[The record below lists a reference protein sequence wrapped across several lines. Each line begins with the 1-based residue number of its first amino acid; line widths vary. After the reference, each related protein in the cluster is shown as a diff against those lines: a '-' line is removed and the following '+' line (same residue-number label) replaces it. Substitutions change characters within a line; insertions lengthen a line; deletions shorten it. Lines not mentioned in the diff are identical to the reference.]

1 VKSELKIEI
10 PSGANEIIHTLQNN
24 GYEAFLVG
32 GCVRDSILQRPIH
45 DYDITTSATPTEM
58 MEVFKDKRIIETGL
72 QHGTIT
78 IVIDSE
84 GYEVTTYRIDGNYS
98 DSRRPDSVTF
108 TNNLVEDLKRRDF
121 TINAMAYNDEVGL
134 VDPFNGM
141 VDIKYHNIRC
151 VGRAEDRFSEDALR
165 ILRAIRFASQLG
177 FVLEPDTDWNISK
190 MYKNLENISIE
201 RINSEF
207 CKIVNSSDFCVQMV
221 LYHDVFSLFIPEIN
235 DMIGFQQNNPYH
247 IYDVWNHTVH
257 AVEAYECD
265 CEPDLNPRD
274 LITSL
279 AIFFH
284 DIGKPHCY
292 QDTEDGIRHFK
303 GHGKISADMTDAI
316 MKRLKFDNDTREKV
330 VELVYYHDA
339 TFELGKKYV
348 KRWLNKIGEEQLR
361 RLLNVRRADIKA
373 QADIDQQSR
382 LQKIDNIQWCLEEVL
397 GENECFSLKD
407 LAVNGKDVMDIMHI
421 KSGIDVGYWLNEI
434 LNRVLDE
441 KLKNDRD
448 EIIYWMTGIT
458 DGWKNFNKKGE

>member
-1 VKSELKIEI
+1 MKRLKIEI

-32 GCVRDSILQRPIH
+32 GSVRDSILGRPIH
-45 DYDITTSATPTEM
+45 DYDITTSATPDEM

-78 IVIDSE
+78 IVIDGE
-84 GYEVTTYRIDGNYS
+84 PYEVTTYRIDGNYS
-98 DSRRPDSVTF
+98 DSRRPDKVTF
-108 TNNLVEDLKRRDF
+108 TKSLEEDLKRRDF

-141 VDIKYHNIRC
+141 EDIEYYKIRC

-207 CKIVNSSDFCVQMV
+207 CKIAASSDFCVQMV
-221 LYHDVFSLFIPEIN
+221 LYHEVFSLFIPEIKN
-235 DMIGFQQNNPYH
+235 MFGFQQNNPYH

-257 AVEAYECD
+257 AIEY
-265 CEPDLNPRD
+265 CESDDLVTR
-274 LITSL
+274 LSV
-279 AIFFH
+279 FFH

-292 QDTEDGIRHFK
+292 QDSEDGIRHFK
-303 GHGKISADMTDAI
+303 GHGRVSADMADKI
-316 MKRLKFDNDTREKV
+316 MKRLRFDNDTREKV

-339 TFELGKKYV
+339 TFEVGKKYI
-348 KRWLNKIGEEQLR
+348 KRWLNKIGEEQFR

-373 QADIDQQSR
+373 QAYIEQESR
-382 LQKIDNIQWCLEEVL
+382 LQKIDNIEYILEKVL
-397 GENECFSLKD
+397 QKDECFSLKD
-407 LAVNGKDVMDIMHI
+407 LAVNGKDLIEI
-421 KSGIDVGYWLNEI
+421 GYKPGKEIGNTLNCLLQLVIEGVYPNEKDELLKYVETTNVFNEI
-434 LNRVLDE
+434 E
-441 KLKNDRD
+441 K
-448 EIIYWMTGIT
+448 WM
-458 DGWKNFNKKGE
+458 

>member
-1 VKSELKIEI
+1 MKRLKIEI

-32 GCVRDSILQRPIH
+32 GSVRDSILGRPIH
-45 DYDITTSATPTEM
+45 DYDITTSATPDEM

-78 IVIDSE
+78 IVIDGE
-84 GYEVTTYRIDGNYS
+84 PYEVTTYRIDGNYS
-98 DSRRPDSVTF
+98 DSRRPDKVTF
-108 TNNLVEDLKRRDF
+108 TKSLEEDLKRRDF

-134 VDPFNGM
+134 VDPFDGM
-141 VDIKYHNIRC
+141 EDIEYYKIRC

-207 CKIVNSSDFCVQMV
+207 CKIAASSDFCVQMV
-221 LYHDVFSLFIPEIN
+221 LYHEVFSLFIPEIKN
-235 DMIGFQQNNPYH
+235 MFGFQQNNPYH

-257 AVEAYECD
+257 AIEY
-265 CEPDLNPRD
+265 CESDDLVTR
-274 LITSL
+274 LSV
-279 AIFFH
+279 FFH

-292 QDTEDGIRHFK
+292 QDSEDGIRHFK
-303 GHGKISADMTDAI
+303 GHGRVSADMTDKI
-316 MKRLKFDNDTREKV
+316 MKRLRFDNDTREKV

-339 TFELGKKYV
+339 TFEVGKKYI
-348 KRWLNKIGEEQLR
+348 KRWLNKIGEDQFR

-373 QADIDQQSR
+373 QAYIEQESR
-382 LQKIDNIQWCLEEVL
+382 LQKIDNIEYILEKVL
-397 GENECFSLKD
+397 QKDECFSLKD
-407 LAVNGKDVMDIMHI
+407 LAVNGKDLIEI
-421 KSGIDVGYWLNEI
+421 GYKPGKEIGNTLNCLLQLVIEGVYPNEKDELLKYVETTNVFNEI
-434 LNRVLDE
+434 E
-441 KLKNDRD
+441 K
-448 EIIYWMTGIT
+448 WM
-458 DGWKNFNKKGE
+458 

>member
-1 VKSELKIEI
+1 MKKLKIEI
-10 PSGANEIIHTLQNN
+10 PSGGNEIIHSLQNN

-32 GCVRDSILQRPIH
+32 GCVRDSILCRPIH
-45 DYDITTSATPTEM
+45 DYDITTSATPDEM

-78 IVIDSE
+78 ILIDGE
-84 GYEVTTYRIDGNYS
+84 AYECTTYRIDGNYS

-108 TNNLVEDLKRRDF
+108 TRSLEEDLKRRDF

-141 VDIKYHNIRC
+141 EDIKYHKIRC

-207 CKIVNSSDFCVQMV
+207 CKIAASSDFCVQMV
-221 LYHDVFSLFIPEIN
+221 LYHEVFSLFIPEIKN
-235 DMIGFQQNNPYH
+235 MFGFQQNNPYH

-257 AVEAYECD
+257 AIEY
-265 CEPDLNPRD
+265 CESDDLVTR
-274 LITSL
+274 LSV
-279 AIFFH
+279 FFH

-292 QDTEDGIRHFK
+292 QDSEDGIRHFK
-303 GHGKISADMTDAI
+303 GHGRVSADMTDKI
-316 MKRLKFDNDTREKV
+316 MKRLRFDNDTREKV

-339 TFELGKKYV
+339 TFEVGKKYI
-348 KRWLNKIGEEQLR
+348 KRWLNKPA
-361 RLLNVRRADIKA
+361 NKK
-373 QADIDQQSR
+373 SR
-382 LQKIDNIQWCLEEVL
+382 LN
-397 GENECFSLKD
+397 
-407 LAVNGKDVMDIMHI
+407 
-421 KSGIDVGYWLNEI
+421 
-434 LNRVLDE
+434 
-441 KLKNDRD
+441 
-448 EIIYWMTGIT
+448 
-458 DGWKNFNKKGE
+458 